1 MHHSTK
7 RRVVLGMTTG
17 GLLIGGLG
25 MGVAQAD
32 TAAGGATADSPGILS
47 GNLIQIPVS
56 IPVNVCGNSVSVVG
70 ILDSASGN
78 TCSNSGS
85 AGSTAGGGASHSP
98 GVGSGN
104 LIQIPVTVPVNVCG
118 NSVSGVGIG
127 DTASDNHCS
136 NGGSGASG
144 GTGSTANGGSSHSPG
159 VGSGNTVQVPVS
171 APVNVCGNDVSV
183 VGILDSASGNT
194 CSNGGPTTAPTP
206 PGHPTPPC
214 GCHTTPPGNTTP
226 PPGHTTTPP
235 GHSTTPPKHPTPNTG
250 RPTGPASVRGSSV
263 SGHGWKASGA
273 LAETGSGA
281 SNVVTPLGAGVL
293 GGSGLILRK
302 RVSSLRHLAHR
313 QH

>member
-32 TAAGGATADSPGILS
+32 TAATGGAADSPGVLS

-85 AGSTAGGGASHSP
+85 AASTANGGASNSP

-104 LIQIPVTVPVNVCG
+104 LLQIPVSVPVNVCG
-118 NSVSGVGIG
+118 NSISGVGVG
-127 DTASDNHCS
+127 DSASDNHCS
-136 NGGSGASG
+136 NGGSGSAG
-144 GTGSTANGGSSHSPG
+144 GVGGTANGGSSNSPG
-159 VGSGNTVQVPVS
+159 VGSGNTVQVPVT

-183 VGILDSASGNT
+183 VGILDSATGNT
-194 CSNGGPTTAPTP
+194 CANGGSVPTS

-214 GCHTTPPGNTTP
+214 GCHPTPPIHTTP
-226 PPGHTTTPP
+226 PPRH
-235 GHSTTPPKHPTPNTG
+235 TTPPKHTTPSTS
-250 RPTGPASVRGSSV
+250 RPTGPTPRHISPTSE
-263 SGHGWKASGA
+263 HGWKASGT

-293 GGSGLILRK
+293 GGSGLLLRK
-302 RVSSLRHLAHR
+302 RVSTLRHLTHR

>member
-32 TAAGGATADSPGILS
+32 TAATGGAADSPGILS

-56 IPVNVCGNSVSVVG
+56 IPVNVCGNSISGVG
-70 ILDSASGN
+70 ILDSAGGN

-85 AGSTAGGGASHSP
+85 TGAAANGGASNSP

-104 LIQIPVTVPVNVCG
+104 LIQIPVSIPVNVCG
-118 NSVSGVGIG
+118 NSISGVGIG

-136 NGGSGASG
+136 NGGSGSAG
-144 GTGSTANGGSSHSPG
+144 GSGSTASGGSSHSPG
-159 VGSGNTVQVPVS
+159 IGSGNTVQAPVS

-183 VGILDSASGNT
+183 IGILDSASGNT
-194 CSNGGPTTAPTP
+194 CSNGGATSTPTP

-214 GCHTTPPGNTTP
+214 GCHPTTPPGK
-226 PPGHTTTPP
+226 TTTPP
-235 GHSTTPPKHPTPNTG
+235 AHQTTPPKTG
-250 RPTGPASVRGSSV
+250 KPTGPTPKHLSPASERN
-263 SGHGWKASGA
+263 WKASGS

-281 SNVVTPLGAGVL
+281 SKVVAPLGAGML

-302 RVSSLRHLAHR
+302 RVSTLRHATHR

>member
-32 TAAGGATADSPGILS
+32 TAASGAAADSPGILS

-56 IPVNVCGNSVSVVG
+56 IPVNVCGNSISGVG
-70 ILDSASGN
+70 VLDSASGN

-85 AGSTAGGGASHSP
+85 AASTANGGASHSP

-104 LIQIPVTVPVNVCG
+104 LIQLPVAVPVNVCG
-118 NSVSGVGIG
+118 NSISGVGIG

-136 NGGSGASG
+136 NGGSGSTG

-159 VGSGNTVQVPVS
+159 IGSGNTVQAPVS
-171 APVNVCGNDVSV
+171 VPVNVCGNDVSV
-183 VGILDSASGNT
+183 VGILDSASGNS
-194 CSNGGPTTAPTP
+194 CSNGGPATTPTP
-206 PGHPTPPC
+206 PPGHGTPPC
-214 GCHTTPPGNTTP
+214 GCHTTPATHPNHPNTP
-226 PPGHTTTPP
+226 LRTTR
-235 GHSTTPPKHPTPNTG
+235 PNTG
-250 RPTGPASVRGSSV
+250 TAPKHGSPR
-263 SGHGWKASGA
+263 SGHGWAASGA

-281 SNVVTPLGAGVL
+281 SSVFAPLGAGML
-293 GGSGLILRK
+293 GGGSLLLRK
-302 RVSSLRHLAHR
+302 RVSTLRHLTHR
-313 QH
+313 R

>member
-1 MHHSTK
+1 MRSISPLPPSTP
-7 RRVVLGMTTG
+7 
-17 GLLIGGLG
+17 
-25 MGVAQAD
+25 APS
-32 TAAGGATADSPGILS
+32 GAADSPGILS

-85 AGSTAGGGASHSP
+85 AASTANGGASNSP

-183 VGILDSASGNT
+183 VGILDSATGNT
-194 CSNGGPTTAPTP
+194 CSNGGPTTTPTP
-206 PGHPTPPC
+206 PPGHGHPTPPC
-214 GCHTTPPGNTTP
+214 GCHSTPPGHTTPPGNTTP
-226 PPGHTTTPP
+226 PPGHTTPP
-235 GHSTTPPKHPTPNTG
+235 GHSTTPPKNTTPNTG
-250 RPTGPASVRGSSV
+250 KPGGSV
-263 SGHGWKASGA
+263 SGHGSSMSGRGWKASGA

-281 SNVVTPLGAGVL
+281 SNVVAPLGAGVL
-293 GGSGLILRK
+293 GGSGLMLRK
-302 RVSSLRHLAHR
+302 RVSTLRHASHR

>member
-32 TAAGGATADSPGILS
+32 TAATGGAADSPGVLS

-85 AGSTAGGGASHSP
+85 AAGTANGGASNSP

-104 LIQIPVTVPVNVCG
+104 LLQIPVSIPVNVCG
-118 NSVSGVGIG
+118 NSISGVGVG
-127 DTASDNHCS
+127 DSASDNHCS
-136 NGGSGASG
+136 NGGSGSAG
-144 GTGSTANGGSSHSPG
+144 GVGGTANGGSSNSPG

-183 VGILDSASGNT
+183 VGLLDSATGNT
-194 CSNGGPTTAPTP
+194 CSNGGSAPTS

-214 GCHTTPPGNTTP
+214 GCHPTPPIHTTP
-226 PPGHTTTPP
+226 PPRH
-235 GHSTTPPKHPTPNTG
+235 TTPPKHTTPNTSK
-250 RPTGPASVRGSSV
+250 PTGPAHHISPV
-263 SGHGWKASGA
+263 SEHGWKASGS

-293 GGSGLILRK
+293 GGSGLLLRK
-302 RVSSLRHLAHR
+302 RVSTLRHLTHR

>member
-1 MHHSTK
+1 MQHSTK

-32 TAAGGATADSPGILS
+32 TAATGAAADSPGILS
-47 GNLIQIPVS
+47 GNLVQIPVS
-56 IPVNVCGNSVSVVG
+56 IPVNVCGNSISVVG
-70 ILDSASGN
+70 VLDSASGN

-85 AGSTAGGGASHSP
+85 AGSTANGGASNSP

-104 LIQIPVTVPVNVCG
+104 LVQIPVTVPVNVCG
-118 NSVSGVGIG
+118 NSISGVGIG
-127 DTASDNHCS
+127 DTASDNTCS
-136 NGGSGASG
+136 NGGSGNAGGSG
-144 GTGSTANGGSSHSPG
+144 GTANGGSSHSPG
-159 VGSGNTVQVPVS
+159 VGSGNTVQVPVT
-171 APVNVCGNDVSV
+171 APVNVCGNDVAGL
-183 VGILDSASGNT
+183 GILDSASGNT
-194 CSNGGPTTAPTP
+194 CSNGGTSTTPTP

-214 GCHTTPPGNTTP
+214 GCHTTPSTP
-226 PPGHTTTPP
+226 PTSPGHTTPP
-235 GHSTTPPKHPTPNTG
+235 GHSTTPPKPTTPNTG
-250 RPTGPASVRGSSV
+250 RPTGPAPRHISPMSERN
-263 SGHGWKASGA
+263 WKASGS

-281 SNVVTPLGAGVL
+281 SKVVTPLGAGVL